1 MPIVLTCFM
10 FSGHTNVYQRDR
22 VLMGLETV
30 EAPFSNTLGNL
41 KKKRFLNIKIDIVLE
56 GSFVADIFLASV
68 IHWQNEPQSIAGV
81 PNLGYICLSQ
91 GVHFR
96 LGIQGKTILFI
107 FKYSKYKSSIKK
119 EWIFVVLLS
128 LFIITNLGVHAHLSK
143 FSRGTW
149 PQKGWEPLIYCL

>member
-1 MPIVLTCFM
+1 M

-68 IHWQNEPQSIAGV
+68 IH
-81 PNLGYICLSQ
+81 
-91 GVHFR
+91 
-96 LGIQGKTILFI
+96 
-107 FKYSKYKSSIKK
+107 
-119 EWIFVVLLS
+119 
-128 LFIITNLGVHAHLSK
+128 
-143 FSRGTW
+143 
-149 PQKGWEPLIYCL
+149 